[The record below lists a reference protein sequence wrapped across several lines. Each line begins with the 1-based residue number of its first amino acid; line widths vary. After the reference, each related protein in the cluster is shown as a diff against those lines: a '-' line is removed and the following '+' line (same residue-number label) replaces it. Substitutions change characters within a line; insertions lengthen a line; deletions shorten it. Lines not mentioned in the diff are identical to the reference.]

1 MGIIMVHKPIYN
13 WETIQIRG
21 YCHANKT
28 KMGAGHH
35 FAQNPA
41 QKKGRWNPSFSRSN
55 LDTTLQKKQKH
66 MHCWYF
72 GICSIKISAQIW
84 VQLSQLAQISGVS
97 IPAPCHGVSAV
108 TWLSSTP
115 SERLEALTGE
125 SSHGNMSLTRPG
137 KLTVCEVGNG
147 HRNSEFSQL

>member
-1 MGIIMVHKPIYN
+1 MVHKPIYN

-55 LDTTLQKKQKH
+55 LDTTLQKKNKNT
-66 MHCWYF
+66 CIADILAYVPSKSPPRF
-72 GICSIKISAQIW
+72 GFNYPSWPRFLACLYPPPVTVSARSPGL
-84 VQLSQLAQISGVS
+84 VQLLLKGSR
-97 IPAPCHGVSAV
+97 
-108 TWLSSTP
+108 P
-115 SERLEALTGE
+115 SPE
-125 SSHGNMSLTRPG
+125 NQVMDMSLTRPG
-137 KLTVCEVGNG
+137 KLTVCELVNG